1 MTTDMGV
8 IARGDTP
15 SGEPD
20 PDAQH
25 TVTDFLDYTE
35 YLPSDLIR
43 SLTLIGKLDDSYL
56 TAVANVHELSKDYG
70 SLPTM
75 SPQKGTTAQAQ
86 ALRQEISHDLDFA
99 MSCRESAYGEASR
112 LYEMLDRHYH
122 RLTNIISKLHALP
135 KPPSRDPT
143 PVPRSPQA
151 TRHAPTRITLR
162 VDGARTAA
170 AGDRG
175 SPKAQKPRRSR
186 KITVPGEVLPPPN
199 PDSPL
204 PLTDSEW
211 ESPPMSPIPMPTSRV
226 GGSRKP
232 ARIRPPKAPK
242 TERLKA
248 PKPPRPPRPPGAV
261 GTNVHSSVAGIST
274 SNALSLLTPPPD
286 DAKPGSKHAPWMRL
300 TEWEMAKLRKR
311 MKKNA
316 IWTPSE
322 TMIRRELSLAGRG
335 PDSYRNARAQAEAA
349 GEELLDEDDIA
360 NAEPG
365 KPLLPG
371 EISADSLGLA
381 ETNLENRGMKLNEAK
396 KMKREVLAKER
407 AAELASE
414 AQKLGNVGAQF
425 KQLFSKPSETL
436 VGGSLVIT
444 SPTKI
449 RSIPKETSAPKEKP
463 KETGKTPAKKRK
475 RDDETPKAE
484 LPPKSKE
491 DSVPGVPTEKTP
503 KKRKVEEA
511 QPAPP
516 PAVPAAP
523 APLTIKTQTV
533 TTTIPLAAPAPSP
546 KQPSR
551 RSTPAPMTP
560 VTPAMPAPD
569 KPKPPATPKP
579 TAGASRPRRV
589 SLTLKG
595 PAEPSLEPVQG
606 SPKTATTS
614 TRAPS
619 RRSSTGPP
627 STTNTRELPHRTSV
641 TPAPPTS
648 PAQTVTAAGR
658 RSKRPAPGLVVEN
671 QEGGAAI
678 SVGKRQH
685 APAKRAGPN
694 ARRAAHDTNAKEK
707 EEEPKEAAPVEE
719 IDPNEPR
726 YCLCGDVSY
735 GEMVAC
741 ENPNVSQSFITAF

>member
-1 MTTDMGV
+1 MTTESEV
-8 IARGDTP
+8 ILRDSP
-15 SGEPD
+15 SSEEPD
-20 PDAQH
+20 PDAQN

-35 YLPSDLIR
+35 YLPSDLNR
-43 SLTLIGKLDDSYL
+43 SLTLIGKLDEFYL
-56 TAVANVHELSKDYG
+56 RAVESVHELSKDYG
-70 SLPTM
+70 SLPTS
-75 SPQKGTTAQAQ
+75 SPKKGSAAQAQ
-86 ALRQEISHDLDFA
+86 VLRQDISHELSYA
-99 MSCRESAYGEASR
+99 VSCRESAYGEASR

-122 RLTNIISKLHALP
+122 RLTSIISKLNALP

-143 PVPRSPQA
+143 PVPRSPQVA
-151 TRHAPTRITLR
+151 RHAHTPRITLR
-162 VDGARTAA
+162 LDSARHAA
-170 AGDRG
+170 NHEKS
-175 SPKAQKPRRSR
+175 SPKPQRPRRSR

-204 PLTDSEW
+204 PFTDSEW
-211 ESPPMSPIPMPTSRV
+211 ESPPMSPLPMPTSRV

-232 ARIRPPKAPK
+232 ARIRPPKPPK
-242 TERLKA
+242 IPKLKA

-274 SNALSLLTPPPD
+274 SNALSLLTPPPE
-286 DAKPGSKHAPWMRL
+286 DAKAGSKYAPWMRL

-335 PDSYRNARAQAEAA
+335 PDAYRNASAQAEAA
-349 GEELLDEDDIA
+349 GEEILDDDDIA
-360 NAEPG
+360 NAAPG

-425 KQLFSKPSETL
+425 KELFSKPPDRL
-436 VGGSLVIT
+436 PAGLILT

-449 RSIPKETSAPKEKP
+449 RNISKQTSSPKDKP
-463 KETGKTPAKKRK
+463 KEAGKTPAKKRK
-475 RDDETPKAE
+475 QDDTPKAE
-484 LPPKSKE
+484 LSLKLKE
-491 DSVPGVPTEKTP
+491 DLASVEKP
-503 KKRKVEEA
+503 SKKRRTEEY
-511 QPAPP
+511 QSSPHPTV
-516 PAVPAAP
+516 PAVPAQPPPSLA
-523 APLTIKTQTV
+523 IKTQTV

-546 KQPSR
+546 KKSSR
-551 RSTPAPMTP
+551 RSTPA
-560 VTPAMPAPD
+560 TPATPSMPAPE
-569 KPKPPATPKP
+569 KPKPPPTPKS
-579 TAGASRPRRV
+579 TATASRPRRV
-589 SLTLKG
+589 SLTIRG
-595 PAEPSLEPVQG
+595 PAEPPPESIQT
-606 SPKTATTS
+606 SPRITTTS
-614 TRAPS
+614 IRAPS

-627 STTNTRELPHRTSV
+627 SATLPREQSRRGSV

-648 PAQTVTAAGR
+648 PQQTVTAAGR
-658 RSKRPAPGLVVEN
+658 RSKRPAPGVVVES
-671 QEGGAAI
+671 QDGGAAI

-685 APAKRAGPN
+685 APSKRIGPN
-694 ARRAAHDTNAKEK
+694 ARKAGHDANAKEK
-707 EEEPKEAAPVEE
+707 QEEPKEVAPLEE

-726 YCLCGDVSY
+726 YCLCGEVSY

-741 ENPNVSQSFITAF
+741 ENPNVS

>member
-1 MTTDMGV
+1 MTTDMEV

-15 SGEPD
+15 PED

-35 YLPSDLIR
+35 YLPSDLTR
-43 SLTLIGKLDDSYL
+43 SLTLIGKLDESYL
-56 TAVANVHELSKDYG
+56 TAVDKVHNLSKDYAFLPNTSPRKG
-70 SLPTM
+70 SIT
-75 SPQKGTTAQAQ
+75 KAQS
-86 ALRQEISHDLDFA
+86 LRQEISHNLDYA
-99 MSCRESAYGEASR
+99 MSCRESSYGEASR
-112 LYEMLDRHYH
+112 LYEMVDRHYN
-122 RLTNIISKLHALP
+122 RLSNIISKLHALP

-151 TRHAPTRITLR
+151 TRHTPTPRITLR
-162 VDGARTAA
+162 LDSARAA
-170 AGDRG
+170 ASANRG
-175 SPKAQKPRRSR
+175 SPKPQKPRRSR

-204 PLTDSEW
+204 PFTDSDW
-211 ESPPMSPIPMPTSRV
+211 ESLPPSPLPMPTSRV

-232 ARIRPPKAPK
+232 PRIRPPRPPK
-242 TERLKA
+242 LPKLKA
-248 PKPPRPPRPPGAV
+248 PKAPRPPRPPGAV
-261 GTNVHSSVAGIST
+261 GTNVHSAVAGIST
-274 SNALSLLTPPPD
+274 SNALSLLTPPPP
-286 DAKPGSKHAPWMRL
+286 DAKAGSKHAPWMRL

-335 PDSYRNARAQAEAA
+335 PDNYQKTRAQAEAA
-349 GEELLDEDDIA
+349 GEEFIDDDNIA
-360 NAEPG
+360 GAEPG

-414 AQKLGNVGAQF
+414 AQKLGVLGTQF
-425 KQLFSKPSETL
+425 KQLFPTPLISTSTSKAKGVSKDQ
-436 VGGSLVIT
+436 INQ
-444 SPTKI
+444 
-449 RSIPKETSAPKEKP
+449 KEKS
-463 KETGKTPAKKRK
+463 KEASKSSLKKRK
-475 RDDETPKAE
+475 HEETPKIE
-484 LPPKSKE
+484 IPPKTTDE
-491 DSVPGVPTEKTP
+491 LIPTEKSF
-503 KKRKVEEA
+503 KKQKTEEP

-516 PAVPAAP
+516 TSAP
-523 APLTIKTQTV
+523 PPLTITTKTV
-533 TTTIPLAAPAPSP
+533 TTTIPLAAPALSP
-546 KQPSR
+546 KKSSR
-551 RSTPAPMTP
+551 RSTPA
-560 VTPAMPAPD
+560 TPATPIMAAPE
-569 KPKPPATPKP
+569 KPKPAPTPNP
-579 TAGASRPRRV
+579 TASLSRPRRV

-595 PAEPSLEPVQG
+595 PAEPLPEYVPP
-606 SPKTATTS
+606 SPRTATRT
-614 TRAPS
+614 TS
-619 RRSSTGPP
+619 RRSSSGPP
-627 STTNTRELPHRTSV
+627 SATIAREQPRRVSV
-641 TPAPPTS
+641 TPAPPAS
-648 PAQTVTAAGR
+648 PGQVVTAAGR
-658 RSKRPAPGLVVEN
+658 RSKRPAPGLLVEN

-685 APAKRAGPN
+685 APNKRAGPQ
-694 ARRAAHDTNAKEK
+694 ARRATHDAGTKEK
-707 EEEPKEAAPVEE
+707 ELAANQAVVLEE

-741 ENPNVSQSFITAF
+741 ENENVSVPSWKIFVSRRRSPRLRHQL